1 MAERKEKMQE
11 IRLNINATSEDIE
24 KLTSFITL
32 LFPKHT
38 EPQEENKIMLT
49 YDQLFNKTDV
59 IIDYHKQVFFKEN
72 KTVLFHSLYEQIT
85 KLTELKDELTTL
97 FSSCK
102 KTCKEKDLTNYY
114 KIEKLLNEIP
124 THIDSIKDIS
134 TLDTFKNIQEQLTK
148 DINLTIEYIHT
159 LKYLL
164 LKTVCTHLTKLIENN
179 VLDENVLKTIPP
191 AYAENGESN
200 WYIDFWAHCK
210 SIYFK
215 PESGVSMSIK
225 NQPQV
230 VEHFLTELTKL
241 YKQTLD

>member
-1 MAERKEKMQE
+1 MKE

-38 EPQEENKIMLT
+38 EPQEENKKILT
-49 YDQLFNKTDV
+49 YDQLFNETDV
-59 IIDYHKQVFFKEN
+59 IIDHHKQVFFKEN
-72 KTVLFHSLYEQIT
+72 KTALFHSLYEQIT

-102 KTCKEKDLTNYY
+102 KTCKEKDLTTHY

-124 THIDSIKDIS
+124 THIDSIKNIL
-134 TLDTFKNIQEQLTK
+134 TLDTFMNIQKQLTI
-148 DINLTIEYIHT
+148 DITLTIEYIHT
-159 LKYLL
+159 LKYLIL
-164 LKTVCTHLTKLIENN
+164 QTVCTHLTKLIENN
-179 VLDENVLKTIPP
+179 VLDENVLTSIPP
-191 AYAENGESN
+191 IYVENGKSN
-200 WYIDFWAHCK
+200 WYVHCWAHTK

-215 PESGVSMSIK
+215 PESGVSMSI
-225 NQPQV
+225 NNRPQV

-241 YKQTLD
+241 YKQTLDRI